1 MREPARLVYL
11 SDRFAAI
18 AKPAGLSL
26 ATPRRAP
33 GEAAERLVAALP
45 AAERA
50 GLAGRELFLVHRLDV
65 STSGLVLVAL
75 DAGMHRDLVA
85 AFGRRAVSKL
95 YLALVWGRPRP
106 RAGRWEVAL
115 SPDRADR
122 RRMRADP
129 AGRPATTD
137 WWTVGAA
144 AHVALVALWPRTGR
158 THQLRV
164 HLAAAGHPVVGDDL
178 YGGPRHRGVRDRALA
193 AALDPGR
200 SLLHA
205 WRLEAP
211 ALAPARFEAPL
222 PNDFAAALAAAG
234 LPLAPA
240 LELWHSPPNFS
251 PGMSK

>member
-1 MREPARLVYL
+1 MREAARLVHL
-11 SDRFAAI
+11 GDRFAVI

-26 ATPRRAP
+26 ATPKRAP
-33 GEAAERLVAALP
+33 GQAVLRLVAALP
-45 AAERA
+45 RAERA
-50 GLAGRELFLVHRLDV
+50 LLEGRELHLVHRLDV

-75 DAGMHRDLVA
+75 DPAMHRDLVGEL
-85 AFGRRAVSKL
+85 GRRAVTKL

-106 RAGRWEVAL
+106 RAGRWEVPLA
-115 SPDRADR
+115 PDRADR

-129 AGRPATTD
+129 AGRPAVTD
-137 WWTVGAA
+137 WLTVSAA
-144 AHVALVALWPRTGR
+144 PHVTLVALWPRTGR

-200 SLLHA
+200 SLLHS
-205 WRLEAP
+205 WRLEVP
-211 ALAPARFEAPL
+211 GLDPCRFEAPIPADL
-222 PNDFAAALAAAG
+222 AGALEAAA

-240 LELWHSPPNFS
+240 AELWQAPGNFS